1 MRRNWLDQEIERL
14 VISDEISL
22 DESVPGA
29 REHYFM
35 VGRSALR
42 CVEVAMFTVGKT
54 RAARI
59 LDLSC
64 GHRRVMRWLRAA
76 FPKPR

>member
-1 MRRNWLDQEIERL
+1 ML
-14 VISDEISL
+14 V

-42 CVEVAMFTVGKT
+42 CVEVAMFTAGKT
-54 RAARI
+54 RDARI